1 MTGKTISNERVAI
14 TGASSGIGK
23 EMALEVAKRGG
34 VPILLARSEDKL
46 QLISQ
51 QIQYETGIYAPY
63 YRLDITD
70 VESIKL
76 TFQQI
81 YKEHGPITTLINN
94 AGFAKF
100 DSVLE
105 ASLDDAKAMF
115 QVNVLGTI
123 ACTKE
128 VLTYMKDNHY
138 GQIIFVASQA
148 AKLATPKAS
157 VYAAT
162 KHAVLGFANSLR
174 MELHD
179 DPIHVSVV
187 NPGPIRTEFLTI
199 ADKTGEY
206 EKSMEKFILEAEYV
220 AKKIVQLIK
229 KPKRELNLPIWMG
242 IGSTLYQLCPRIVEK
257 VAGKQLRQK

>member
-1 MTGKTISNERVAI
+1 MTGKTISGERVAI

-34 VPILLARSEDKL
+34 TPILLARSEEKL
-46 QLISQ
+46 KQISQ
-51 QIQYETGIYAPY
+51 QILTDTGIEAPF

-70 VESIKL
+70 LDAIRK
-76 TFQQI
+76 TFERIHQEI
-81 YKEHGPITTLINN
+81 GDITTLINN

-100 DSVLE
+100 DSVLD
-105 ASLDDAKAMF
+105 ASMKAADEMF

-128 VLTYMKDNHY
+128 VLPYMKKNQY

-157 VYAAT
+157 VYSAT
-162 KHAVLGFANSLR
+162 KHAVLGFANALR

-187 NPGPIRTEFLTI
+187 NPGPIRTEFFSI
-199 ADKTGEY
+199 ADQTGEY
-206 EKSMEKFILEAEYV
+206 EKNIEKFILEPEVV
-220 AKKIVQLIK
+220 AKKIVQLIR
-229 KPKRELNLPIWMG
+229 KPKRELNLPLWMG
-242 IGSTLYQLCPRIVEK
+242 TGTTLYQLFPTVVEK
-257 VAGKQLRQK
+257 IAGKQFRKK